1 VETTEQENY
10 GSTSCCDKIGLLVG
24 NRKGPNESSMP
35 IQIIN
40 KKISFHGKAIRKFV
54 KWLNKEYKV
63 QPNIRLEIYPTLVL
77 ETEVLDLYKVPYDE
91 LQNNFGMYDNIT
103 GTILLAVGAVD
114 ETLALL
120 HLAHEYRHALQH
132 LNDRRFGE
140 QDADHWAANV
150 LLAYHTDKKV

>member
-1 VETTEQENY
+1 
-10 GSTSCCDKIGLLVG
+10 
-24 NRKGPNESSMP
+24 MP
-35 IQIIN
+35 IKIIN
-40 KKISFHGKAIRKFV
+40 KKIPFHGKAIRKFV
-54 KWLNKEYKV
+54 KWLNHEYRV
-63 QPNIRLEIYPTLVL
+63 QPLIRLEVYSTPVL
-77 ETEVLDLYKVPYDE
+77 DTEVLDLYKVPYDE

-132 LNDRRFGE
+132 LNDKRFGE

-150 LLAYHTDKKV
+150 MLVYQTDQKV

>member
-1 VETTEQENY
+1 
-10 GSTSCCDKIGLLVG
+10 
-24 NRKGPNESSMP
+24 MP

-40 KKISFHGKAIRKFV
+40 KKIPFHGKAIRKFA

-63 QPNIRLEIYPTLVL
+63 QPIIRLEIYPTPVL
-77 ETEVLDLYKVPYDE
+77 ETEVLDLYKVPFDE
-91 LQNNFGMYDNIT
+91 IQNNFGMYDNIT

-140 QDADHWAANV
+140 QEADHWAANV
-150 LLAYHTDKKV
+150 LLAYHTDKRFEWGGISATGFQSPVVYEKPKQRKTKAFPPRA